1 MAKKLTEEEQNELN
15 MLLANNEMLE
25 KTKKDSER
33 RGKSTA
39 VKQLERA
46 QNQVIEQIK
55 KIDPEALDT
64 SKKTYE
70 NSSVNDIL
78 GVSSYESESSSLIDA
93 INSSS
98 PTSTEVAEQAT
109 DSIPMKTV
117 VQEPTMYNTI
127 DANAQYDVIELPSNG
142 QCYKGKVDRVPVGY
156 LTAYDENIITSPN
169 LYKDGLVIDFL
180 LKNKVLSKDINVDD
194 LVSGDADAIILF
206 LRATSYGPEFP
217 ITVAD
222 PQTGEQIDSV
232 VDLTKL
238 KPKDFKLIGDE
249 NGHFEF
255 ETPLTHDKIKFRY
268 LTRKQEKEL
277 QKFVEME
284 GYGTKAFAL
293 DSERQTL
300 ISALANDKL
309 ITEGERNTIKNA
321 VKVLENWSKKLRDQN
336 DSNFNTMITSTMLME
351 ITAVNGNYD
360 REFIREFVKRM
371 PARDSMALRKYINDN
386 RPGID
391 FNITVERPQS
401 LGGGSFETFL
411 NWDDSVFLNISD
423 L

>member
-1 MAKKLTEEEQNELN
+1 MAKKLTAEEQSELN

-25 KTKKDSER
+25 RSKRDTKK
-33 RGKSTA
+33 RGRESA

-46 QNQVIEQIK
+46 QQDVIEQIK
-55 KIDPEALDT
+55 RIDPTALED
-64 SKKTYE
+64 KVKTYE
-70 NSSVNDIL
+70 NSSTQDIL
-78 GVSSYESESSSLIDA
+78 GIDSYESESSSLIEK
-93 INSSS
+93 INSNA
-98 PTSTEVAEQAT
+98 PTSTADGSLDDIQ
-109 DSIPMKTV
+109 IKTV

-127 DANAQYDVIELPSNG
+127 DGTAQYDVIELPSNG
-142 QCYKGKVDRVPVGY
+142 QCYKGRVDRVPVGY

-222 PQTGEQIDSV
+222 PQSGEQIDSV
-232 VDLTKL
+232 VDLSKL
-238 KPKDFKLIGDE
+238 KPKEFKLLGDE

-277 QKFVEME
+277 QKIVEME
-284 GYGTKAFAL
+284 AFGTKAFAL

-300 ISALANDKL
+300 VTALANDKL
-309 ITEGERNTIKNA
+309 ITESERNTIRNA
-321 VKVLENWSKKLRDQN
+321 VKVMEGWSKKLREQN
-336 DSNFNTMITSTMLME
+336 DSTFNTMITSTMLME

-360 REFIREFVKRM
+360 REWIREYVKRM
-371 PARDSMALRKYINDN
+371 PARDSIMLRKYINDN

-391 FNITVERPQS
+391 FTITVERPQS

-411 NWDDSVFLNISD
+411 NWDDSVFLNIAD